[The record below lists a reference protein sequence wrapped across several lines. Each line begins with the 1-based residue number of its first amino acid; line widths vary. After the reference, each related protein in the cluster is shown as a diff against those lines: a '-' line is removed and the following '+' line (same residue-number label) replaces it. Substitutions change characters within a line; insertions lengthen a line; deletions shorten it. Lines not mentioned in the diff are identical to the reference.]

1 VSVREADLRARLET
15 HLGAAYS
22 VMWADTVVLAALDH
36 RTVTQAL
43 AGGVPCKT
51 IWLAAWEA
59 LELPPRER

>member
-1 VSVREADLRARLET
+1 MREADLRARLET
-15 HLGAAYS
+15 HLGGYS
-22 VMWADTVVLAALDH
+22 LMWSDTVVLGALEQ

-43 AGGVPCKT
+43 AGGVPCKR

>member
-1 VSVREADLRARLET
+1 MREADLRARLEN
-15 HLGAAYS
+15 HLGPGNS
-22 VMWADTVVLAALDH
+22 LMWSDTVVLGALGQ

-43 AGGVPCKT
+43 AVGVPCKQ